1 MDFETL
7 LFDKEDGLG
16 IITLNRPKSLNGLND
31 VLLRELSQLM
41 DLIAGDEEIKA
52 VILTGGKKVFAAG
65 GDIAYIASL
74 DAVGAASFV
83 ALAQDAMDKID
94 RLGKPVIAAV
104 CGLALGGGCE
114 LALAADIRLA
124 ADGAVFGLPEIN
136 LGIIPGAGGTQ
147 RLTRAVGPGWA
158 KYLVYTGDSIDGDL
172 ALKIGLINGLFP
184 QEQLMEEARKLA
196 KKLAAKAPLALKAAK
211 SCINFGIGVDLASG
225 LQYEQKTWALL
236 FATQDQSYEFP
247 SKSTHP
253 IIPPCIPRS
262 EVDLSII

>member
-1 MDFETL
+1 
-7 LFDKEDGLG
+7 
-16 IITLNRPKSLNGLND
+16 
-31 VLLRELSQLM
+31 
-41 DLIAGDEEIKA
+41 
-52 VILTGGKKVFAAG
+52 
-65 GDIAYIASL
+65 
-74 DAVGAASFV
+74 
-83 ALAQDAMDKID
+83 MDKID

-236 FATQDQSYEFP
+236 FATQDQKEGFNAFLE
-247 SKSTHP
+247 KRKAKFTG
-253 IIPPCIPRS
+253 R
-262 EVDLSII
+262 